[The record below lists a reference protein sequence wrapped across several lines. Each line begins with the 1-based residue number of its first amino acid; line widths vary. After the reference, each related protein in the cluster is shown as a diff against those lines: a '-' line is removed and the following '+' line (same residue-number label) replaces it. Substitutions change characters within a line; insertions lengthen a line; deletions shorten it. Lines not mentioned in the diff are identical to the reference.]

1 MARKQT
7 SLALNNRQELIAA
20 LDQSRNRITRDTS
33 LLGDALNV
41 PRKIEASFH
50 TYRYWWIG
58 GGILAGLILA
68 RGLLAPFRSKPCSS
82 DDEKSSSTG
91 SSVLFGLLGIA
102 GKQIIRLARPFLRK
116 AAEKEIEQWVTNVYN
131 ARQRDTDNYRKT

>member
-7 SLALNNRQELIAA
+7 SLALSSREELITA
-20 LDQSRNRITRDTS
+20 LDHSRDRITRDAS

-58 GGILAGLILA
+58 GGIVTGLFIA
-68 RGLLAPFRSKPCSS
+68 RGLLAPFRSKTQPSK
-82 DDEKSSSTG
+82 DEKSPSISSQ
-91 SSVLFGLLGIA
+91 VFFGLLEMA
-102 GKQIIRLARPFLRK
+102 GKQIIRLSRPVLSK
-116 AAEKEIEQWVTNVYN
+116 MVEKEVVQWFTNISN
-131 ARQRDTDNYRKT
+131 ARQKNTNTR